1 MKPDEIAAYSAAFSA
16 VVAAWQIR
24 QSRAEGRSR
33 STFEHLRE
41 IGKLLQA
48 IRHQPPEELRDRVAR
63 AYCGDADWNEDCRSY
78 MALLDALELI
88 AVARRVGT
96 VDRKLVDEYLQP
108 SVRRELISL
117 TAINALQR
125 SWNDSSIY
133 SELKEL
139 LVLYEGRRRD
149 LKLLRP

>member
-1 MKPDEIAAYSAAFSA
+1 
-16 VVAAWQIR
+16 
-24 QSRAEGRSR
+24 
-33 STFEHLRE
+33 
-41 IGKLLQA
+41 
-48 IRHQPPEELRDRVAR
+48 
-63 AYCGDADWNEDCRSY
+63 